1 MKPLDVASLQL
12 RQRERVNAVNNRAS
26 LSRSPRKFLAATA
39 AVLAGALV
47 LTAMPA
53 QAAKTPGVS
62 DTEIVLGMQL
72 PQTGAASPGYNKVD
86 DAIRAYFDY
95 VNSKGG
101 VNGRKI
107 TLVVKDDTYKAGL
120 TVSTASALI
129 NKDKVFA
136 MVGSV
141 GTQTHISVIKD
152 INRRGIPDLFVNS
165 GYSGFYTDPKKY
177 PTTFG
182 GLGTYVAEAKILGK
196 YIKETYADKTVGILY
211 QTDDFGRNTV
221 EGLATAGV
229 TFTAKKT
236 AATFI
241 AGTQGGGLDAQMQ
254 QLKDNKVD
262 VVVVG
267 AVASA
272 YAAAVGSALKI
283 GYKPQFI
290 VISVGSDA
298 TTFQTILGAK
308 GTPAATSAALLAGT
322 ISASHAPAPGEADD
336 EYVKAFKKIN
346 DEFNKGPSKT
356 WDNNVLQG
364 MNIGYLTT
372 AALQGAGKN
381 LTRPGIIKY
390 IENNASKL
398 SSAALAPLG
407 YSAKTHEAFTGF
419 WIGKYDATTL
429 LKPIDGT
436 RKMWTTDSGKGAVT
450 ELKYT
455 RPAIAADALPKVG

>member
-1 MKPLDVASLQL
+1 
-12 RQRERVNAVNNRAS
+12 VNAVKNRAS
-26 LSRSPRKFLAATA
+26 LSRSPRKSLATAA
-39 AVLAGALV
+39 AVLAGALA
-47 LTAMPA
+47 LTALPA
-53 QAAKTPGVS
+53 QGASTPGVS

-196 YIKETYADKTVGILY
+196 YIKETYADKTVGIVY

-221 EGLATAGV
+221 EGLATAGI
-229 TFTAKKT
+229 TFTPKKT

-272 YAAAVGSALKI
+272 YAAAVGSSLKI
-283 GYKPQFI
+283 GYKPQFV

-336 EYVKAFKKIN
+336 EFVKAFKKIN

-407 YSAKTHEAFTGF
+407 YSSKTHEAFTGF

>member
-1 MKPLDVASLQL
+1 
-12 RQRERVNAVNNRAS
+12 VNAVKNRAS
-26 LSRSPRKFLAATA
+26 LSRSPRKFA
-39 AVLAGALV
+39 AVISAALVGALA
-47 LTAMPA
+47 LSAMPA
-53 QAAKTPGVS
+53 QGASTPGVS

-72 PQTGAASPGYNKVD
+72 PQTGPASPGYNKVD
-86 DAIRAYFDY
+86 DAMRAYFDY

-107 TLVVKDDTYKAGL
+107 TLVAYDDEYKAGK
-120 TVSTASALI
+120 TVTTASRLI

-136 MVGSV
+136 MVGSI

-152 INRRGIPDLFVNS
+152 INRRGIPDLFVLS

-182 GLGTYVAEAKILGK
+182 SLGTYVVEAKILGK
-196 YIKETYADKTVGILY
+196 YIKENMAAKNVGILY

-221 EGLATAGV
+221 EGLGIAGL
-229 TFTAKKT
+229 TFTAKKN
-236 AATFI
+236 AASFV
-241 AGTQGGGLDAQMQ
+241 AGSQAGGLDAQMQ
-254 QLKDNKVD
+254 QLKDNSVE
-262 VVVVG
+262 VVIVG
-267 AVASA
+267 ATASA
-272 YAAAVGSALKI
+272 FAAAVGSANKI
-283 GYKPQFI
+283 GYKPQYV

-298 TTFQTILGAK
+298 TTFQGILGTK
-308 GTPAATSAALLAGT
+308 GIPAAASAGLLAGT
-322 ISASHAPAPGEADD
+322 ISASHAPSPGEADD
-336 EYVKAFKKIN
+336 EFVVAFKKIN

-364 MNIGYLTT
+364 MNIGYTMT
-372 AALQGAGKN
+372 AALMGAGKD

-390 IENNASKL
+390 IENNPAKL

-407 YSAKTHEAFTGF
+407 YSAKTHEAYTGF
-419 WIGKYDATTL
+419 WIGKYDAATV

-436 RKMWTTDSGKGAVT
+436 RKMWTTDSAKGAVT

>member
-1 MKPLDVASLQL
+1 
-12 RQRERVNAVNNRAS
+12 VNVVRNRAS
-26 LSRSPRKFLAATA
+26 LSRSPRRFVTTA
-39 AVLAGALV
+39 AALLAGSLALSAV
-47 LTAMPA
+47 PA
-53 QAAKTPGVS
+53 HGARTPGVS
-62 DTEIVLGMQL
+62 ATEIVLGMQL
-72 PQTGAASPGYNKVD
+72 PQTGAASFGYNKVD
-86 DAIRAYFDY
+86 DAMRAYFDY

-101 VNGRKI
+101 VYGRKI
-107 TLVVKDDTYKAGL
+107 TLVVKDDAYKAGL

-165 GYSGFYTDPKKY
+165 GYSGFYTNPKKY

-182 GLGTYVAEAKILGK
+182 GLGTYTVEAKILGK
-196 YIKETYADKTVGILY
+196 YIKENYSKNTVGILY

-229 TFTAKKT
+229 TFTPRKT

-241 AGTQGGGLDAQMQ
+241 AGTQGSGLDAQMQ
-254 QLKDNKVD
+254 QLKDNNVD

-272 YAAAVGSALKI
+272 YAAAVASANKI
-283 GYKPQFI
+283 GYKPAQWI

-298 TTFQTILGAK
+298 TTFQSILTLRGI
-308 GTPAATSAALLAGT
+308 PAAASAGLLAGT
-322 ISASHAPAPGEADD
+322 ITASHAPAPGEADD
-336 EYVKAFKKIN
+336 EFVKAFKKIN
-346 DEFNKGPSKT
+346 DDFNKGPDKR
-356 WDNNVLQG
+356 WDNNILQG

-372 AALQGAGKN
+372 SALLGAGKN

-390 IENNASKL
+390 IESNAAKL
-398 SSAALAPLG
+398 SSAALSPLG

-419 WIGKYDATTL
+419 WIGKYDAATV

-436 RKMWTTDSGKGAVT
+436 RKVWTTDSAKGAVT

>member
-1 MKPLDVASLQL
+1 M
-12 RQRERVNAVNNRAS
+12 NAVINRAS
-26 LSRSPRKFLAATA
+26 LSRSPRKFLATTG

-47 LTAMPA
+47 LTAIPA
-53 QAAKTPGVS
+53 QGASTPGVS

-72 PQTGAASPGYNKVD
+72 PQTGPASPGYNKVD
-86 DAIRAYFDY
+86 DALRAYFDY

-101 VNGRKI
+101 VHGRKI
-107 TLVVKDDTYKAGL
+107 TLVVKDDAYKAGQ

-152 INRRGIPDLFVNS
+152 LNRRGIPDLFVNS

-182 GLGTYVAEAKILGK
+182 GLGTYVTEAKILGK
-196 YIKETYADKTVGILY
+196 YIKENMADKNVGILY
-211 QTDDFGRNTV
+211 QTDDFGRNTL
-221 EGLATAGV
+221 EGLATAGL
-229 TFTAKKT
+229 TFDAKKT
-236 AATFI
+236 AKFV
-241 AGTQGGGLDAQMQ
+241 AGTQGSGLDAQMQ

-283 GYKPQFI
+283 GYKPQYV

-322 ISASHAPAPGEADD
+322 ITASHAPSPSDADD

-346 DEFNKGPSKT
+346 DDFNKGPDKR

-364 MNIGYLTT
+364 INIGYLTT
-372 AALQGAGKN
+372 AALLGAGKN
-381 LTRPGIIKY
+381 LTRPGLIKY
-390 IENNASKL
+390 IENNGKKL
-398 SSAALAPLG
+398 SNAAFAPLG
-407 YSAKTHEAFTGF
+407 YSAKTHEAYTGF
-419 WIGKYDATTL
+419 WIGKYDATTA

>member
-1 MKPLDVASLQL
+1 
-12 RQRERVNAVNNRAS
+12 
-26 LSRSPRKFLAATA
+26 
-39 AVLAGALV
+39 
-47 LTAMPA
+47 
-53 QAAKTPGVS
+53 
-62 DTEIVLGMQL
+62 
-72 PQTGAASPGYNKVD
+72 
-86 DAIRAYFDY
+86 
-95 VNSKGG
+95 
-101 VNGRKI
+101 
-107 TLVVKDDTYKAGL
+107 
-120 TVSTASALI
+120 
-129 NKDKVFA
+129 
-136 MVGSV
+136 
-141 GTQTHISVIKD
+141 
-152 INRRGIPDLFVNS
+152 
-165 GYSGFYTDPKKY
+165 
-177 PTTFG
+177 
-182 GLGTYVAEAKILGK
+182 
-196 YIKETYADKTVGILY
+196 
-211 QTDDFGRNTV
+211 
-221 EGLATAGV
+221 
-229 TFTAKKT
+229 
-236 AATFI
+236 
-241 AGTQGGGLDAQMQ
+241 MQ
-254 QLKDNKVD
+254 QLKDNNVD

-283 GYKPQFI
+283 GYKPQFV

-336 EYVKAFKKIN
+336 EFVKAFKKIN

-419 WIGKYDATTL
+419 WIGQYDATTL
-429 LKPIDGT
+429 LKPIGGT
-436 RKMWTTDSGKGAVT
+436 RKMWTTDSGKGPVT

>member
-1 MKPLDVASLQL
+1 
-12 RQRERVNAVNNRAS
+12 VNAVKNRAS
-26 LSRSPRKFLAATA
+26 LSRSPRKSLATAA
-39 AVLAGALV
+39 AVLAGALA
-47 LTAMPA
+47 LTALPA
-53 QAAKTPGVS
+53 QGASTPGVS

-141 GTQTHISVIKD
+141 GTQTHISVTKD

-196 YIKETYADKTVGILY
+196 YIKETYADKTVGIVY

-221 EGLATAGV
+221 EGLATAGI
-229 TFTAKKT
+229 TFTPKKT

-272 YAAAVGSALKI
+272 YAAAVGSSLKI
-283 GYKPQFI
+283 GYKPQFV

-336 EYVKAFKKIN
+336 EFVKAFKKIN

-407 YSAKTHEAFTGF
+407 YSSKTHEAFTGF

>member
-1 MKPLDVASLQL
+1 
-12 RQRERVNAVNNRAS
+12 VNAVKNRAS
-26 LSRSPRKFLAATA
+26 LSRSPRKSLATAA
-39 AVLAGALV
+39 AVLAGALA
-47 LTAMPA
+47 LTALPA
-53 QAAKTPGVS
+53 QGASTPGVS

-196 YIKETYADKTVGILY
+196 YIKETYAGKTVGILY

-254 QLKDNKVD
+254 QLKDNNVD

-272 YAAAVGSALKI
+272 YAAAVGSSLKI
-283 GYKPQFI
+283 GYKPQFV

-336 EYVKAFKKIN
+336 EFVKAFKKIN

-407 YSAKTHEAFTGF
+407 YSSKTHEAFTGF

>member
-1 MKPLDVASLQL
+1 MNVV
-12 RQRERVNAVNNRAS
+12 RNRAS
-26 LSRSPRKFLAATA
+26 LSRSPRSFISTA
-39 AVLAGALV
+39 AVVLAGALALSAV
-47 LTAMPA
+47 PA
-53 QAAKTPGVS
+53 QGASTPGVS
-62 DTEIVLGMQL
+62 ATEIVLGMQL
-72 PQTGAASPGYNKVD
+72 PQTGPASPGYNKVD
-86 DAIRAYFDY
+86 DAMRAYFDY

-101 VNGRKI
+101 VYGRKI
-107 TLVVKDDTYKAGL
+107 TLVAKDDTYKAGL

-136 MVGSV
+136 MVGSI

-182 GLGTYVAEAKILGK
+182 GLGTYIVEAKILGK
-196 YIKETYADKTVGILY
+196 HIKENFAKNTVGIVY

-229 TFTAKKT
+229 TFTPKKT

-241 AGTQGGGLDAQMQ
+241 AGTQGSGLDAQMQ
-254 QLKDNKVD
+254 QLKDNNVD

-272 YAAAVGSALKI
+272 FAAAVSSANKI
-283 GYKPQFI
+283 GYRPAQWI
-290 VISVGSDA
+290 VISVGADA
-298 TTFQTILGAK
+298 TTFQTILGAR
-308 GTPAATSAALLAGT
+308 GITPAQSAGLLAGT
-322 ISASHAPAPGEADD
+322 ITASHAPSPGEEND
-336 EYVKAFKKIN
+336 EFVKAFKKIN
-346 DEFNKGPSKT
+346 DDFNKATGSGKA

-372 AALQGAGKN
+372 SALLGAGKD
-381 LTRPGIIKY
+381 LTRPGLIKY
-390 IENNASKL
+390 IESNAAKL

-419 WIGKYDATTL
+419 WIGKYDATAV
-429 LKPIDGT
+429 LKPIDST
-436 RKMWTTDSGKGAVT
+436 RKVWTTDSAKGAVT

>member
-1 MKPLDVASLQL
+1 M
-12 RQRERVNAVNNRAS
+12 NNRAS

-283 GYKPQFI
+283 GYKPQFV

>member
-1 MKPLDVASLQL
+1 M
-12 RQRERVNAVNNRAS
+12 NAVKNRAS
-26 LSRSPRKFLAATA
+26 LSRSPRKSLATAA
-39 AVLAGALV
+39 AVLAGALA
-47 LTAMPA
+47 LTALPA
-53 QAAKTPGVS
+53 QGASTPGVS

-196 YIKETYADKTVGILY
+196 YIKETYADKTVGIVY

-221 EGLATAGV
+221 EGLATAGI
-229 TFTAKKT
+229 TFTPKKT

-254 QLKDNKVD
+254 QLKDNNVD

-283 GYKPQFI
+283 GYKPQFV

-336 EYVKAFKKIN
+336 EFVKAYKKIN

>member
-1 MKPLDVASLQL
+1 MGPLRCPLHSLI
-12 RQRERVNAVNNRAS
+12 RERVNVVRNRAS
-26 LSRSPRKFLAATA
+26 LSKSPRSFVTTA
-39 AVLAGALV
+39 AVVLASALALSAV
-47 LTAMPA
+47 PA
-53 QAAKTPGVS
+53 QGVTTPGVS
-62 DTEIVLGMQL
+62 ATEIVLGMQL
-72 PQTGAASPGYNKVD
+72 PQTGPASPGYNKVD
-86 DAIRAYFDY
+86 DAMRAYFDY

-101 VNGRKI
+101 VYGRKI
-107 TLVVKDDTYKAGL
+107 TLVVKDDTYKAGY

-136 MVGSV
+136 MVGSI

-182 GLGTYVAEAKILGK
+182 GLGTYIVEAKILGK
-196 YIKETYADKTVGILY
+196 HIKENFAKNTVGIVY

-229 TFTAKKT
+229 TFTPKKT

-241 AGTQGGGLDAQMQ
+241 AGTQTGGLDAQMQ
-254 QLKDNKVD
+254 QLKDNNVD

-272 YAAAVGSALKI
+272 FSAAVGSALKI
-283 GYKPQFI
+283 GYKPAQWI
-290 VISVGSDA
+290 VISVGADA
-298 TTFQTILGAK
+298 TTFQTILGLR
-308 GTPAATSAALLAGT
+308 GMPAASSAALLAGT
-322 ISASHAPAPGEADD
+322 ISASHAPSPGESDD
-336 EYVKAFKKIN
+336 EFVKAFQKIN
-346 DEFNKGPSKT
+346 DEFNKGADKR

-364 MNIGYLTT
+364 FNIAYLTT
-372 AALQGAGKN
+372 SALLGTGKD

-390 IENNASKL
+390 IESNAAKL
-398 SSAALAPLG
+398 SSAAFSPLG

-419 WIGKYDATTL
+419 WIGKYDAATV
-429 LKPIDGT
+429 LKPVGT
-436 RKMWTTDSGKGAVT
+436 KRQVWTTDSAKGAVT
-450 ELKYT
+450 ELNYT
-455 RPAIAADALPKVG
+455 RPAIAADALPKIG

>member
-1 MKPLDVASLQL
+1 M
-12 RQRERVNAVNNRAS
+12 NAVNNRAS

-53 QAAKTPGVS
+53 QGASTPGVS

-196 YIKETYADKTVGILY
+196 YIKETYADKTVGIVY

-221 EGLATAGV
+221 EGLATAGI
-229 TFTAKKT
+229 TFTPKKT

-272 YAAAVGSALKI
+272 YAAAVGSSLKI
-283 GYKPQFI
+283 GYKPQFV

-336 EYVKAFKKIN
+336 EFVKAYKKIN

-356 WDNNVLQG
+356 WDNNILQG

-436 RKMWTTDSGKGAVT
+436 RKMWTTDSAKGPVT

>member
-1 MKPLDVASLQL
+1 M
-12 RQRERVNAVNNRAS
+12 NAVNNRAS

-53 QAAKTPGVS
+53 QGASTPGVS

-196 YIKETYADKTVGILY
+196 YIKETYADKTVGIVY

-436 RKMWTTDSGKGAVT
+436 RKMWTTDSGKGPVT

>member
-1 MKPLDVASLQL
+1 MGKNGAKK
-12 RQRERVNAVNNRAS
+12 RANAVKNRAS
-26 LSRSPRKFLAATA
+26 LSRTRRGMITTVAAFAASALA
-39 AVLAGALV
+39 VSIL
-47 LTAMPA
+47 PA
-53 QAAKTPGVS
+53 QAATTPGVS
-62 DTEIVLGMQL
+62 ATEIVLGMQL

-86 DAIRAYFDY
+86 DAMRAYFEY

-101 VNGRKI
+101 VYGRKI
-107 TLVVKDDTYKAGL
+107 KLVVKDDAYKAGL
-120 TVSTASALI
+120 TVTTASALI

-182 GLGTYVAEAKILGK
+182 ALGTYVAEAKILGK
-196 YIKETYADKTVGILY
+196 YVKETFPTKKLGILY

-221 EGLATAGV
+221 EGLNNSGI
-229 TFTAKKT
+229 TFEARKT

-241 AGTQGGGLDAQMQ
+241 AGTQGSLGLDAQMK
-254 QLKDNKVD
+254 QLKDNGVE
-262 VVVVG
+262 VVFVG

-272 YAAAVGSALKI
+272 FAIAVGAAAKI
-283 GYKPQFI
+283 AYKPQFV

-298 TTFQTILGAK
+298 TTFQTILGA
-308 GTPAATSAALLAGT
+308 GGIPAATSAGLLAGT
-322 ISASHAPAPGEADD
+322 ISASHAPSPSETTD
-336 EYVKAFKKIN
+336 EYIKAFIAIN
-346 DEFNKGPSKT
+346 DEFNKGPDKR

-364 MNIGYLTT
+364 MNIGYLMTS
-372 AALQGAGKN
+372 ALLGAGKN
-381 LTRPGIIKY
+381 LTRPGIISYVKA
-390 IENNASKL
+390 NGAKL

-407 YSAKTHEAFTGF
+407 YSATTHEAFTGF
-419 WIGKYDATTL
+419 WVGKYDGKTAL
-429 LKPIDGT
+429 IPVDSP
-436 RKMWTTDSGKGAVT
+436 RKLWTTDSAKGLVT

>member
-1 MKPLDVASLQL
+1 
-12 RQRERVNAVNNRAS
+12 VNAVKNRAS
-26 LSRSPRKFLAATA
+26 LSRSPRKSLATAA
-39 AVLAGALV
+39 AVLAGALA
-47 LTAMPA
+47 LTALPA
-53 QAAKTPGVS
+53 QGASTPGVS

-196 YIKETYADKTVGILY
+196 YIKETYAGKTVGILY

-254 QLKDNKVD
+254 QLKDNNVD

-283 GYKPQFI
+283 GYKPQFV

-336 EYVKAFKKIN
+336 EFVKAFKKIN